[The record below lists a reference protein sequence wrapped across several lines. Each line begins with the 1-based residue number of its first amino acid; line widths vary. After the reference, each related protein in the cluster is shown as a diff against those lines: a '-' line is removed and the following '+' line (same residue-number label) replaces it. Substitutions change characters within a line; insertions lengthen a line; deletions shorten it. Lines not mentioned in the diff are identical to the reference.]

1 MGKKTVEERGY
12 PRVKRICFDEI
23 AAHKGH
29 GSYRLVISAPELG
42 IVLDVLQDRKKET
55 LEAWFTLRGTEWCAA
70 VESYGAARAYL
81 PNATPVVDRFHVMK
95 NLNDALNKT
104 RRKAQKKLDEA
115 DLKALKGIRWLLVRN
130 RDDLT
135 DEQRQQLDAMLVH
148 APELKTC
155 YELKES
161 FRALL
166 NSDLNLEVAV
176 SKLDE
181 WMQQARNTGFSA
193 MKTFSDTLN
202 HWREAISN
210 YFVDRVNNG
219 FAEGVNNKIKLIL
232 RRAFGYHT
240 FKSLRLH
247 VLVAFEPR
255 LPNAVM
261 SDSR

>member
-1 MGKKTVEERGY
+1 MK
-12 PRVKRICFDEI
+12 RVCFDEI

-29 GSYRLVISAPELG
+29 GNYRLVISAPELG

-55 LEAWFTLRGTEWCAA
+55 LEAWFLERGKEWCAG
-70 VESYGAARAYL
+70 VESYCADMWDAYHGAAQKHL

-95 NLNDALNKT
+95 NLNDALSKT

-115 DLKALKGIRWLLVRN
+115 ALKAMKGIRWLLVRN

-135 DEQRQQLDAMLVH
+135 DEQRQQLDAML
-148 APELKTC
+148 AQTPELTTC

-166 NSDLNLEVAV
+166 NSALTLEVAL

-181 WMQQARNTGFSA
+181 WMQQARDTGFSA
-193 MKTFSDTLN
+193 MKTFADTLN
-202 HWREAISN
+202 NWRVAIAN
-210 YFVDRVNNG
+210 YFVDRMNNG

-240 FKSLRLH
+240 IMSLRLH
-247 VLVAFEPR
+247 ILVAFEPKP
-255 LPNAVM
+255 LDAVM
-261 SDSR
+261 YNSR

>member
-1 MGKKTVEERGY
+1 M
-12 PRVKRICFDEI
+12 KRICFDEI

-42 IVLDVLQDRKKET
+42 IVLDVLSDRKKET
-55 LEAWFTLRGTEWCAA
+55 LEAWFSARGKAWCAA
-70 VESYGAARAYL
+70 VESYCADMWDAYHGAAQDYL

-95 NLNDALNKT
+95 NLNDALSKT
-104 RRKAQKKLDEA
+104 RRKAQKKLAEV
-115 DLKALKGIRWLLVRN
+115 DLKAMKGIRWLLVRN
-130 RDDLT
+130 RDELT
-135 DEQRQQLDAMLVH
+135 DEQRQQLDAMLAH
-148 APELKTC
+148 APELTTC

-166 NSDLNLEVAV
+166 NSDLTWEAAW

-181 WMQQARNTGFSA
+181 WMQLARGTGFSA
-193 MKTFSDTLN
+193 MKAFADTLN
-202 HWREAISN
+202 HWRVAILN

-232 RRAFGYHT
+232 RRAFGYPT

-247 VLVAFEPR
+247 ILVAFQPESQED
-255 LPNAVM
+255 VM
-261 SDSR
+261 SVSR